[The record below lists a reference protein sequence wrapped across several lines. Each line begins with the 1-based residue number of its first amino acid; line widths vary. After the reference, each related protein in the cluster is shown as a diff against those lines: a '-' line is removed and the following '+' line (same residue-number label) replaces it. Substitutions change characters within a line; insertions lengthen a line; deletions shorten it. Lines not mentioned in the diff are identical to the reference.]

1 MLLPVKKLDP
11 EATLPTRGSVDAAG
25 LDLYALGATR
35 ISSGARVAVPTGII
49 LALPHGTFGALS
61 IRSGHARKH
70 GLVLANG
77 IGVIDADFRGQV
89 MAIVHNTGKKP
100 YVVEHGERF
109 AQLVIQEYV
118 HTDVV
123 EVDEL
128 DETVRAGGGFGSTGQ

>member
-11 EATLPTRGSVDAAG
+11 EATLPTRGSVDSAG

-35 ISSGARVAVPTGII
+35 ISSGARATIPTGIS
-49 LALPHGTFGALS
+49 LALPSGTFGALS

-70 GLVLANG
+70 GLAIVNSPG
-77 IGVIDADFRGQV
+77 IIDSDYRGEI
-89 MAIVHNTGKKP
+89 MAIVLNTSQKP
-100 YVVEHGERF
+100 YVIGHGERF

-128 DETVRAGGGFGSTGQ
+128 DATVRAGGGFGSTGQ